1 MAETLAVE
9 MTVSHLIVR
18 PVSRG
23 ERITSIDTLRGVAL
37 LGILL
42 MNIIGFGLPFV
53 TYFNPTVDGA
63 TTGPNGWAYYVNWLL
78 FEGSMRAIFSMLFG
92 ASVILL
98 TSHAEE
104 QRGGIGVADI
114 YFRRTLLL
122 ILFGVIDAYLLLWWG
137 DILYLYGLAG
147 LFLFVFRRLAPTTLL
162 AIALLLFGILE
173 IKANIESTE
182 LLQLQ
187 QAAET
192 IQAAAVAGIVPTPEQ
207 QATLASFAEASA
219 LWLTNAQAIAQ
230 ETAARHAGYLVNLV
244 AFAPIAEMG
253 QSTYAYT
260 TGLWDAL
267 AMMFLGM
274 ALFRWR
280 VFDASRSW
288 GFYATMLIVG
298 YGVGITTNAW
308 ELHNQFANDFS
319 LATLAHVPTYDL
331 GRGGTAFGHI
341 ALVMMICKSGAMR
354 WLTGALAAVGQMA
367 LTNYLTHSVVC
378 MLIFTGVGFGLFG
391 ELQRYQL
398 YYVVAAIWLVQLIA
412 SPLWLRYF
420 RFGPVEWVWRS
431 LTYGMRQP
439 MRLRAAA

>member
-1 MAETLAVE
+1 MAESVAVAL
-9 MTVSHLIVR
+9 TVAHAQVR
-18 PVSRG
+18 PVTRA

-42 MNIIGFGLPFV
+42 MNVIGFGLPFV
-53 TYFNPTVDGA
+53 AYFNPTVDGA
-63 TTGPNGWAYYVNWLL
+63 TTGANGWAYYVNWLL
-78 FEGSMRAIFSMLFG
+78 FEGSMRAVFSMLFG

-104 QRGGIGVADI
+104 QRGGIRIADV

-122 ILFGVIDAYLLLWWG
+122 IAFGVIDAYLLLWWG

-147 LFLFVFRRLAPTTLL
+147 LFLFVFRRQSPMVLL
-162 AIALLLFGILE
+162 AIALLLFGVLE
-173 IKANIESTE
+173 IKASLESRE
-182 LLQLQ
+182 LLELQ
-187 QAAET
+187 QAAES
-192 IQAAAVAGIVPTPEQ
+192 IRAAAANGIAPTPAQ
-207 QATLASFAEASA
+207 QATLASFEEAA
-219 LWLTNAQAIAQ
+219 AMWLTTPDAVADEI
-230 ETAARHAGYLVNLV
+230 AARRSGYLVNLV
-244 AFAPIAEMG
+244 AFAPIVEMG
-253 QSTYAYT
+253 ESTYAYT

-280 VFDASRSW
+280 IFDASRSW

-308 ELHNQFANDFS
+308 ELHSQWANDFS

-341 ALVMMICKSGAMR
+341 ALVMMLCKSGMLRA
-354 WLTGALAAVGQMA
+354 LTRALAAVGQMA
-367 LTNYLTHSVVC
+367 LTNYLMHSVLG
-378 MLIFTGVGFGLFG
+378 MLVFTGVGLGLFG
-391 ELQRYQL
+391 QLERYQL
-398 YYVVAAIWLVQLIA
+398 YYVVAAIWLLQLIA

-431 LTYGMRQP
+431 LTYGERQP
-439 MRLRAAA
+439 MRPSSVT